1 MTFQFVVWFF
11 FALLG
16 TVLCLLSL
24 HLGAGVVVA
33 FLVGIL
39 AAHTDYSIV
48 LLMISVCLLRRG
60 QDEGGRRASDAEI
73 EQVVTWRWTLILVL
87 SAVIKS
93 RSQRHARDVHTEQ
106 YLGADRWVPRP
117 GTVELPPPGLRVWRK
132 RWMWR
137 DGLETR
143 MSLMTSL
150 SLREFEHAQTTPQ
163 SSPSPWPAVASRI
176 VVESWWGRS
185 LRPSEEVNQFQRSSG
200 MPGLNPGTA
209 DAAEWGLP
217 DRTKGLSQS
226 PSDILSL
233 NI

>member
-1 MTFQFVVWFF
+1 MFIIAASGCWGGCCFF
-11 FALLG
+11 G
-16 TVLCLLSL
+16 WYSSCT
-24 HLGAGVVVA
+24 
-33 FLVGIL
+33 
-39 AAHTDYSIV
+39 YSIV

-60 QDEGGRRASDAEI
+60 RDEGGGWASDAEI

-117 GTVELPPPGLRVWRK
+117 GAVDLPRPGLRVWRK

-150 SLREFEHAQTTPQ
+150 SLREFEQAQTTPQ
-163 SSPSPWPAVASRI
+163 SSPRPWPAVASRI
-176 VVESWWGRS
+176 VLNLGGVA
-185 LRPSEEVNQFQRSSG
+185 LRPSEEVNQFWSSG

-209 DAAEWGLP
+209 DVAEWGPP
-217 DRTKGLSQS
+217 DRTKG
-226 PSDILSL
+226 SL
-233 NI
+233 KTHLASYL